1 MTASLEGSYSMT
13 LIETHANDLFA
24 CGSGTG
30 TAHAAQ
36 GWSNVITNAI
46 ARRGRGVAGL
56 KYMKS
61 NDLIGL

>member
-1 MTASLEGSYSMT
+1 MT

-46 ARRGRGVAGL
+46 ARRGRGVGGL
-56 KYMKS
+56 KHMKP
-61 NDLIGL
+61 NDMISL